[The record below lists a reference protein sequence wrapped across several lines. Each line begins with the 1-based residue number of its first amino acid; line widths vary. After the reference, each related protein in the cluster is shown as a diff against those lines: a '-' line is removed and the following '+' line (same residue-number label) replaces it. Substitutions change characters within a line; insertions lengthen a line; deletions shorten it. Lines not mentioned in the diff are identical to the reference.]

1 MGAFLKK
8 IVIIAVVLG
17 IGYLFMGYHYII
29 VDKLV
34 PLMFKKSQLTL
45 KYTIVST
52 KGKDLKKVMSIPE
65 LWDDGIGEE
74 FLKAGMITEDEYVS
88 FKAKMEGE
96 EDDYY

>member
-8 IVIIAVVLG
+8 IVIIAIVCA

-29 VDKLV
+29 VDKPV

-65 LWDDGIGEE
+65 LWNDGIGEE
-74 FLKAGMITEDEYVS
+74 FYKAGLITEDELEL
-88 FKAKMEGE
+88 FRAKMEGE
-96 EDDYY
+96 DEGY